1 MSGLLYSTTDAE
13 TNSSTRITDTLA
25 ESNKYH
31 DLPERNNECSRYQN
45 TTSLTMS
52 VDMDVEGESVKSGRR
67 QKESN
72 QEDGMVLS
80 IQEAVRKFYST
91 TSSVYA
97 EHTISNPNA
106 EQILFWWVKSGYFCL
121 LKWQQ
126 FMKRIPYFVTLLK
139 VSSRYSL
146 QYFNCFTG
154 TDIRWYQCIIRQ

>member
-106 EQILFWWVKSGYFCL
+106 EQILFW
-121 LKWQQ
+121 
-126 FMKRIPYFVTLLK
+126 
-139 VSSRYSL
+139 
-146 QYFNCFTG
+146 
-154 TDIRWYQCIIRQ
+154 